1 MDVSS
6 EEEVYHEEEDVVC
19 SQPVV
24 PFVGMEFDSVE
35 EARSVYNA
43 YAFKM
48 GFSIRVASSRNSIVT
63 RSLLGR
69 NLNAHMLE
77 GQIVSRRTTLQLARR
92 PMMYQKLRPQRGR
105 ARPKM

>member
-35 EARSVYNA
+35 EERRVYNA

-48 GFSIRVASSRNSIVT
+48 GFSIRVASSRNNTVT
-63 RSLLGR
+63 KELIRKEFECT
-69 NLNAHMLE
+69 H
-77 GQIVSRRTTLQLARR
+77 ARR
-92 PMMYQKLRPQRGR
+92 PDSE
-105 ARPKM
+105 